1 MNKNLKKKLSQALN
15 NKSILITGGTGSF
28 GKKMISTLLKNFK
41 LKRIIIFSR
50 DEQKQ
55 FNMANS
61 KEFSEKKYKNLRYF
75 IGDIRDSERLQI
87 AMENV
92 DYVIHAAALKHV
104 PVAEYNPM
112 EFIKTNINGANNIVN
127 ACLKNNVK
135 KIIALSTDKAVNP
148 INLYGATKLASDKLF
163 VSANNIV
170 GNKNSRFSVVRY
182 GNVAGSRGSVIP
194 YFKSLSNKQ
203 NHFPITNVKMTRFW
217 ITLDQGVNF
226 VLKNFERMH
235 GGEIFVPK
243 IPSFKLTDLAKAV
256 NSKMQIKV
264 VGLRPGEKIHEVM
277 CPKDESNQ
285 VVEFKDFFIIKPTIF
300 FKDIK
305 INYLKTNLS
314 EIGKKVKDYFE
325 YESFSNKDYLTI
337 SDLKTLIK
345 EY

>member
-1 MNKNLKKKLSQALN
+1 MNKNLKKKLTKTLN
-15 NKSILITGGTGSF
+15 NKSILITGRTGSF
-28 GKKMISTLLKNFK
+28 GKKMVSTLIKNFK

-75 IGDIRDSERLQI
+75 IGDIRDKERLQI
-87 AMENV
+87 ALENV

-112 EFIKTNINGANNIVN
+112 EFIKTNINGANNIIN

-203 NHFPITNVKMTRFW
+203 NYFPITNVKMTRFW

-243 IPSFKLTDLAKAV
+243 IPSFKIIDLARAV
-256 NSKMQIKV
+256 NNKMKIKI
-264 VGLRPGEKIHEVM
+264 VGVRPGEKIHEVM

-314 EIGKKVKDYFE
+314 EIGKKVYNYFE
-325 YESFSNKDYLTI
+325 YESFSNKNYLTI
-337 SDLKTLIK
+337 FDLKTLIK
-345 EY
+345 DY

>member
-1 MNKNLKKKLSQALN
+1 MNKNLKKKLSKTLN

-28 GKKMISTLLKNFK
+28 GKKMISTLIKNFK

-55 FNMANS
+55 FDMANS

-75 IGDIRDSERLQI
+75 IGDIRDNERLQI

-170 GNKNSRFSVVRY
+170 GNKDSRFSVVRY

-194 YFKSLSNKQ
+194 FFKSLSNKQ
-203 NHFPITNVKMTRFW
+203 NYFPITNVKMTRFW

-243 IPSFKLTDLAKAV
+243 IPSFKLLDLAKAV
-256 NSKMQIKV
+256 NNKMQIKV

-305 INYLKTNLS
+305 VNYSKTNLS
-314 EIGKKVKDYFE
+314 EIGKKVHNYFE

>member
-1 MNKNLKKKLSQALN
+1 MNKNLKKKLSQTLN

-28 GKKMISTLLKNFK
+28 GKKMISTLIKNFK

-135 KIIALSTDKAVNP
+135 NNCP
-148 INLYGATKLASDKLF
+148 IY
-163 VSANNIV
+163 
-170 GNKNSRFSVVRY
+170 R
-182 GNVAGSRGSVIP
+182 
-194 YFKSLSNKQ
+194 
-203 NHFPITNVKMTRFW
+203 
-217 ITLDQGVNF
+217 
-226 VLKNFERMH
+226 
-235 GGEIFVPK
+235 
-243 IPSFKLTDLAKAV
+243 
-256 NSKMQIKV
+256 
-264 VGLRPGEKIHEVM
+264 
-277 CPKDESNQ
+277 
-285 VVEFKDFFIIKPTIF
+285 
-300 FKDIK
+300 
-305 INYLKTNLS
+305 
-314 EIGKKVKDYFE
+314 
-325 YESFSNKDYLTI
+325 
-337 SDLKTLIK
+337 
-345 EY
+345 

>member
-1 MNKNLKKKLSQALN
+1 MNKNLKKKLTKTLN
-15 NKSILITGGTGSF
+15 NKSILITGRTGSF
-28 GKKMISTLLKNFK
+28 GKKMVSTLIKNFK

-75 IGDIRDSERLQI
+75 IGDIRDKERLQI
-87 AMENV
+87 ALENV

-112 EFIKTNINGANNIVN
+112 EFIKTNINGANNIIN

-203 NHFPITNVKMTRFW
+203 NYFPITNVKMTRFW

-243 IPSFKLTDLAKAV
+243 IPSFKIIDLARAV
-256 NSKMQIKV
+256 NNKMKIKI
-264 VGLRPGEKIHEVM
+264 VGSRPGEKIHEVM

-314 EIGKKVKDYFE
+314 EIGKKVYNYFE
-325 YESFSNKDYLTI
+325 YESFSNKNYLTI
-337 SDLKTLIK
+337 FDLKTLIK
-345 EY
+345 DY